1 MERFLI
7 EVDLYYFF
15 YYFYHLFKT
24 MKFLLLLLFPFLV
37 FSQVDYPTD
46 FISPLPIA
54 LDVSGSFGELRS
66 NHFHSGIDL
75 KTNGKEGLDV
85 FAVADGYISRIK
97 ISAFG
102 YGKAIYITHPN
113 GFTTVYGHLQKANG
127 VIETY
132 IKQKQYT
139 QKSFEVEMFPMPSE
153 LPVKKGDII
162 AFSGNSGGSGAPH
175 LHFEFRDTKSE
186 KIINPL
192 YFGFNKLANDTRKPE
207 IQGVM
212 AYPIDST
219 LVNKSKNPI
228 AVSFNKTADGNY
240 LASKVIANGKIGFGI
255 NAFDYCT
262 NLYNK
267 NGLFKVKAYLNGV
280 SYYEYEL
287 QSFAFD
293 ESRFVNS
300 LIDYERFGKLR
311 QRVQKLFQEIPFPL
325 SIVKA
330 NKTNGIINV
339 QPNVTYTY
347 RIELYDFHGNK
358 VQLTIPVEYGNQE
371 TVFKKE
377 IKKTKYFLKS
387 KNEYNYTKENVS
399 VFIPENT
406 FYEDFYMDFDVK
418 DGVLNLHDE
427 TVPGYKNMTITFSD
441 VQGLTEE
448 QLSKTFIAGV
458 DGFKLD
464 YNKTYRK
471 GNTFKLY
478 TRNLGKYKLS
488 QDNDAPRIYNVNFVE
503 GKNLKNQS
511 VISVYIA
518 DNMSGIDTYNGYL
531 NGEWILMEYDYKT
544 KKLIHRLDDK
554 KYKEGR
560 NDLKIIVTDDMQN
573 STTFESFFFMNN

>member
-1 MERFLI
+1 MHI
-7 EVDLYYFF
+7 EVRY
-15 YYFYHLFKT
+15 
-24 MKFLLLLLFPFLV
+24 
-37 FSQVDYPTD
+37 
-46 FISPLPIA
+46 
-54 LDVSGSFGELRS
+54 
-66 NHFHSGIDL
+66 
-75 KTNGKEGLDV
+75 
-85 FAVADGYISRIK
+85 
-97 ISAFG
+97 
-102 YGKAIYITHPN
+102 
-113 GFTTVYGHLQKANG
+113 
-127 VIETY
+127 
-132 IKQKQYT
+132 
-139 QKSFEVEMFPMPSE
+139 
-153 LPVKKGDII
+153 
-162 AFSGNSGGSGAPH
+162 
-175 LHFEFRDTKSE
+175 TKSE

-207 IQGVM
+207 IQGVIV
-212 AYPIDST
+212 YPIDST
-219 LVNKSKNPI
+219 LVNKSQKPI
-228 AVSFNKTADGNY
+228 EVSFNKTADGNY

-262 NLYNK
+262 NQYNK

-300 LIDYERFGKLR
+300 LIDYQRYGKLR

-330 NKTNGIINV
+330 NKTNGIIHV
-339 QPNVTYTY
+339 QPGVTYTY
-347 RIELYDFHGNK
+347 RVELFDFHGNK

-387 KNEYNYTKENVS
+387 KNEYNYAKDNVS
-399 VFIPENT
+399 VYIPENT

-427 TVPGYKNMTITFSD
+427 SVPGYKNMTITFSD

-448 QLSKTFIAGV
+448 QLSKTFIATI
-458 DGFKLD
+458 DGYKLD

-488 QDNDAPRIYNVNFVE
+488 QDYDAPRIYNVNFVE
-503 GKNLKNQS
+503 GKNLKNQTT
-511 VISVYIA
+511 ISVYIA
-518 DNMSGIDTYNGYL
+518 DNLSGIDTYNAYL

-544 KKLIHRLDDK
+544 KKLIHRLDEK
-554 KYKEGR
+554 KYNEGR

>member
-1 MERFLI
+1 MKFFL
-7 EVDLYYFF
+7 
-15 YYFYHLFKT
+15 
-24 MKFLLLLLFPFLV
+24 FLLLPLSV
-37 FSQVDYPTD
+37 FSQIDYPTD

-85 FAVADGYISRIK
+85 YAVSDGYISRIK
-97 ISAFG
+97 ISSFG

-127 VIETY
+127 AIEAY
-132 IKQKQYT
+132 IKQKQYA
-139 QKSFEVEMFPMPSE
+139 QKSFEVELFPMPSE
-153 LPVKKGDII
+153 LPVKKGEVI

-212 AYPIDST
+212 VYPIDST
-219 LVNKSKNPI
+219 LVNKSQNPI
-228 AVSFNKTADGNY
+228 AVSFNKTSDGNY

-262 NLYNK
+262 NQYNK

-287 QSFAFD
+287 ETFAFD

-300 LIDYERFGKLR
+300 LIDYQRFGKLR

-330 NKTNGIINV
+330 NKTNGIIHV

-347 RIELYDFHGNK
+347 RVELYDFHGNK

-371 TVFKKE
+371 TVFKKDV
-377 IKKTKYFLKS
+377 KKTKYFLKS
-387 KNEYNYTKENVS
+387 KNEYNYTKDNVS
-399 VFIPENT
+399 VYIPENT

-427 TVPGYKNMTITFSD
+427 SVPGYKNMTISFSD

-448 QLSKTFIAGV
+448 QLSKTFIATI
-458 DGFKLD
+458 DGYKLD

-488 QDNDAPRIYNVNFVE
+488 QDYDAPRIYNVNFVE
-503 GKNLKNQS
+503 GKNLKNLS
-511 VISVYIA
+511 TISVYIA
-518 DNMSGIDTYNGYL
+518 DNLSGIDTYNAYL

-544 KKLIHRLDDK
+544 KKLIHRLDDN

-560 NDLKIIVTDDMQN
+560 NDLKIIVTDDMKN
-573 STTFESFFFMNN
+573 STTFESYFFMNN